1 MIYIYDLILNWSDKR
16 RYEFFE
22 WEDDDEIEYV
32 KKIPVFKINDF
43 DNVLNYTI
51 RVEKDFLSKIY
62 NKSEAYGN
70 RKTEMIEY
78 ACVFCNDD
86 LNKAVAVEFSDSG
99 ESMYKSNI
107 YFLDLDDIFD
117 IGSRLNIYDLK
128 YEVLCEN
135 DNSDY
140 YLTRSELIKKKFLVS
155 EINASYRDNN
165 YDKLRYMYYEIFGKD
180 DSDVELMRDR
190 LLSSLDNDFNYL
202 HDNIY
207 NLIKIPNF

>member
-70 RKTEMIEY
+70 RKTEMIW
-78 ACVFCNDD
+78 
-86 LNKAVAVEFSDSG
+86 
-99 ESMYKSNI
+99 
-107 YFLDLDDIFD
+107 
-117 IGSRLNIYDLK
+117 
-128 YEVLCEN
+128 
-135 DNSDY
+135 
-140 YLTRSELIKKKFLVS
+140 IKL
-155 EINASYRDNN
+155 
-165 YDKLRYMYYEIFGKD
+165 
-180 DSDVELMRDR
+180 
-190 LLSSLDNDFNYL
+190 
-202 HDNIY
+202 
-207 NLIKIPNF
+207 

>member
-1 MIYIYDLILNWSDKR
+1 M
-16 RYEFFE
+16 
-22 WEDDDEIEYV
+22 
-32 KKIPVFKINDF
+32 
-43 DNVLNYTI
+43 
-51 RVEKDFLSKIY
+51 
-62 NKSEAYGN
+62 
-70 RKTEMIEY
+70 
-78 ACVFCNDD
+78 
-86 LNKAVAVEFSDSG
+86 NKAVAVEFSDSG